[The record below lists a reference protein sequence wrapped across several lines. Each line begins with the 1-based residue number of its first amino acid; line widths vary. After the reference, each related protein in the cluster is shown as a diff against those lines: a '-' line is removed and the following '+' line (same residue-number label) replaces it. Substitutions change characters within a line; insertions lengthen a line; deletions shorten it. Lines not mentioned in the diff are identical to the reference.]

1 MKTVLVVP
9 GSRRIVRIAGGA
21 VAWISFVLTAAG
33 AAEVAASTS
42 QQIADLRREI
52 ARHDAAYHAAAAPE
66 IGDWDYD
73 QLRRQ
78 LKVLEGQSPD
88 AANSS
93 PALVKIG
100 DDRSGL
106 FPTRRHR
113 ERMMSLEKVYTAADL
128 RAFHAR
134 LAKRLG
140 TDDLAYVVEPKFDGL
155 AVSVTYENGRLVRA
169 LTRGNG
175 IEGDDVTAHVRLI
188 PGVPSELRTTSPPT
202 VIEVRGEIFVPFA
215 EFARV
220 NNEREAAGEA
230 RFANP
235 RNLAAG
241 TLRQLDAHEVVRRG
255 LRLVFFGVGAC
266 VPITALPE
274 TQGDLPVQF
283 TAWGLPAIVVR
294 QVWPARG
301 VDELVRGVEAC
312 RVARAEFDFPTDG
325 AVVKLQSLEGQ
336 REVGAG
342 ESSPR
347 WAVAYK
353 FPPDRAETQVRA
365 ITLQVGR
372 SGVLTPVAEL
382 VPVGLSGS
390 TISRA
395 TLHNRDEIARRD
407 VRIGDTV
414 VIEKAGEIIPAIVG
428 VNLARRPSTAQ
439 PFEFPTQCPECHA
452 TVVQRKGE
460 VAVRCVNVACPA
472 QLRRRLE
479 HLASKGA
486 LEIAGLG
493 PTTIEALVSQAR
505 IKDLPDL
512 FRLRR
517 EDVLSAGKTSGKSAE
532 QVLAA
537 IEASKHAELWRW
549 VYGLGIPQI
558 GTVAARDLARRFRT
572 LEGLMTAKVPAA
584 ANEREKAGD
593 PALRAVAI
601 YFSDARNRALVAKL
615 IAAGV
620 QPAGPPEPPAT
631 AVAGKTFVLTG
642 ALPTLTRAQ
651 ATGKIEAA
659 GGKVGTTVS
668 RHTHFVVAGADAG
681 AKLEQARTLGLT
693 IIDEAALRRMLLEE

>member
-1 MKTVLVVP
+1 MKDVILIPGQSHLV
-9 GSRRIVRIAGGA
+9 RIVGGA
-21 VAWISFVLTAAG
+21 AACLWLALI
-33 AAEVAASTS
+33 AAEAADSGAS
-42 QQIADLRREI
+42 SRQQISDLRREI
-52 ARHDAAYHAAAAPE
+52 ARHDAAYHGAASPE

-73 QLRRQ
+73 QLKRR
-78 LKVLEGQSPD
+78 LTALEGQFPD
-88 AANSS
+88 AANGS
-93 PALVKIG
+93 PALAKIG

-128 RAFHAR
+128 LAFHAR

-140 TDDLAYVVEPKFDGL
+140 SEDLAYVVEPKFDGL
-155 AVSVTYENGRLVRA
+155 AVSVTYENGRMVRA

-175 IEGDDVTAHVRLI
+175 IEGDDVTSHVRLI
-188 PGVPSELRTTSPPT
+188 PGVPSELRVASPPT

-220 NNEREAAGEA
+220 NSERDAAGES

-241 TLRQLDAHEVVRRG
+241 TLRQFDPQEVVRRG

-274 TQGDLPVQF
+274 TQGDLPVRF

-301 VDELVRGVEAC
+301 ADELIRAVEAC

-325 AVVKLQSLEGQ
+325 AVVKLQSLAGQ

-342 ESSPR
+342 ESAPR
-347 WAVAYK
+347 WAVAFK

-382 VPVGLSGS
+382 APVVLSGS
-390 TISRA
+390 TISRT

-428 VNLARRPSTAQ
+428 VNLARRPPTAQ
-439 PFEFPTQCPECHA
+439 PFEFPTQCPDCHA
-452 TVVQRKGE
+452 AVVEREGQ
-460 VAVRCVNVACPA
+460 VAVRCVNAACPA

-486 LEIAGLG
+486 VEIAGLG
-493 PTTIEALVSQAR
+493 PTTIDALVVR
-505 IKDLPDL
+505 GLVKDLPDL

-517 EDVLSAGKTSGKSAE
+517 EDVVSAGKTSAKSAE

-549 VYGLGIPQI
+549 VYGLGIPQV
-558 GTVAARDLARRFRT
+558 GGVAARDLARRFRT
-572 LEGLMTAKVPAA
+572 LEGLVTAKLPAA
-584 ANEREKAGD
+584 ANEGEKAAD
-593 PALRAVAI
+593 PALRAVVI
-601 YFSDARNRALVAKL
+601 YFADTRNRALVAKL

-620 QPAGPPEPPAT
+620 RPVGPPEPSAT

-651 ATGKIEAA
+651 AAGKIEAA

-693 IIDEAALRRMLLEE
+693 IIDETALRRMLLEE